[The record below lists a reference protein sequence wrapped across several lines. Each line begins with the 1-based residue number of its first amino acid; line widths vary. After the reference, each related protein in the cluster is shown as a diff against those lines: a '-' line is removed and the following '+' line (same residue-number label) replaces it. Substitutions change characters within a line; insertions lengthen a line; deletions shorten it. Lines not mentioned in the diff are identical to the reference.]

1 MINFGRVFFTTVY
14 ASPNA
19 TIRRNVWDFL
29 SALQPAGDEVWLLGW
44 DFNSIVRTEER
55 DGGAIPGNGLVLY
68 FKSSSLLMNHPQF
81 EEFLRSNWDM
91 ERDVES
97 NIWAFT
103 EEVQHWNVS
112 VFGHIRWKKK
122 DLLAWIRGIDRAL
135 RVSHSE
141 FMIQLD
147 VDLRAELDEILR
159 EEENFWL
166 QKSGVQWIKFGDR
179 NTSYF
184 HRCVMEQRQENFVHE
199 LRDESGAWC
208 SDQARLHNMVV
219 HYYKEFFL
227 SNGIIDP
234 GYVHRGYFSQCTE
247 DMRRVFNAPVM
258 DDEMTSGGDLVG
270 RNEHTAVPVNLI
282 EDWMLGF
289 YRKVGV
295 CSVLGA
301 ELWGVTE
308 GLRLAWDAG
317 IRVVLLEVDN
327 SDVAQKVQDKA
338 QVSGLHGLVPTIH
351 ELVGRDWVVR
361 VRQIRWSANMVA
373 DGMAKWARS
382 SYGSSLLDVG
392 FATRVFSMPLDEIG
406 V

>member
-68 FKSSSLLMNHPQF
+68 FKSSSLLM
-81 EEFLRSNWDM
+81 
-91 ERDVES
+91 
-97 NIWAFT
+97 
-103 EEVQHWNVS
+103 
-112 VFGHIRWKKK
+112 
-122 DLLAWIRGIDRAL
+122 
-135 RVSHSE
+135 
-141 FMIQLD
+141 LD

-258 DDEMTSGGDLVG
+258 DDEV
-270 RNEHTAVPVNLI
+270 
-282 EDWMLGF
+282 
-289 YRKVGV
+289 RKL
-295 CSVLGA
+295 C
-301 ELWGVTE
+301 
-308 GLRLAWDAG
+308 LR
-317 IRVVLLEVDN
+317 
-327 SDVAQKVQDKA
+327 
-338 QVSGLHGLVPTIH
+338 
-351 ELVGRDWVVR
+351 WVR
-361 VRQIRWSANMVA
+361 
-373 DGMAKWARS
+373 
-382 SYGSSLLDVG
+382 
-392 FATRVFSMPLDEIG
+392 
-406 V
+406 